1 MIRKQGS
8 PTQVLSMG
16 NIVSIALQLCQVKG
30 GGYFLT
36 SLLANLWLTLTT
48 IGVVIAIA
56 IVSIFI
62 VFAVRA
68 DPSSASWLPAVIVLL
83 LLASPILLFAIARYT
98 ASGGLLSRQMFRV
111 LQQQEEAIAEARQAV
126 FPRVWVFARSLI
138 WSAIVMLASYIV
150 LGALAYLVYLGIATL
165 LVVLPGL
172 KVSPQTSFT
181 LGAVFLIGIL
191 LLVLLFVLAL
201 YYVAARLALVDVVL
215 ALETQVTGIGAVG
228 RSWQL
233 TQGAAWRTLTVLFIG
248 SVVTT
253 PAAILSSILN
263 TISVIPV
270 VGLVF
275 GVAVFPFWQSIKAVL
290 YYDLRSRKE
299 GINFDLEAPTTLP
312 GRFLKRVCLQT
323 PESVEL
329 DFALAGIGSRAY
341 AWVIDQILIYLG
353 LSLLTLM
360 GAYVYV
366 YVVYPWLLES
376 FPDGATKVRQW
387 SIALYVLVTFIIYNG
402 YYIIFETVWQGQT
415 PGKRIAQIRVVQDN
429 GQPIGVKEASL
440 RSLIQ
445 TVDFGLFLIG
455 SFLVTF
461 GRSEKRLGDMAAGTL
476 VIQDEQA
483 RRKATP
489 NLQDQIG
496 SASQKAA
503 QTLLQSDNLRVI
515 SPDQYMTIREFL
527 QQREQLSP
535 PARVRSASKLVTQVK
550 EMMPQSLPLD
560 IRLTDE
566 EFLEAVY
573 LAYRRTRRSERDS
586 DAEGTL

>member
-1 MIRKQGS
+1 MVRKQGS

-16 NIVSIALQLCQVKG
+16 NIVSIALQLCRVKG
-30 GGYFLT
+30 GNYFLT
-36 SLLANLWLTLTT
+36 SLLANLWLTLTM
-48 IGVVIAIA
+48 IGVFVAIAIA
-56 IVSIFI
+56 S
-62 VFAVRA
+62 VFVVIGISTTPN
-68 DPSSASWLPAVIVLL
+68 PSPANFLPVVIGILL
-83 LLASPILLFAIARYT
+83 LVSPVLLFALARFT

-126 FPRVWVFARSLI
+126 FPRVWVFARSLL
-138 WSAIVMLASYIV
+138 WSALVITASYLG
-150 LGALAYLVYLGIATL
+150 LGAIAYLVYLGVATL
-165 LVVLPGL
+165 LVLVRPID
-172 KVSPQTSFT
+172 VSPQTSFT
-181 LGAVFLIGIL
+181 VGVVVVIGIL
-191 LLVLLFVLAL
+191 LLGLLFLLAL
-201 YYVAARLALVDVVL
+201 SWVAARLALVDVVV
-215 ALETQVTGIGAVG
+215 ALETQVTGIGAIG
-228 RSWQL
+228 RSWRL

-253 PAAILSSILN
+253 PAALLSSILN

-312 GRFLKRVCLQT
+312 ARFLKRVCLQT

-341 AWVIDQILIYLG
+341 GWLIDQILIYLG
-353 LSLLTLM
+353 LSLLTLG
-360 GAYVYV
+360 GAYVYI
-366 YVVYPWLLES
+366 YVVYPWLQEA
-376 FPDGATKVRQW
+376 FPDAVSRVGQW
-387 SIALYVLVTFIIYNG
+387 SIALYLLLTFVIYNG
-402 YYIIFETVWQGQT
+402 YYIIFETIWQGQT

-429 GQPIGVKEASL
+429 GQPIGIKEASL

-445 TVDFGLFLIG
+445 TVDFGLFFIG

-461 GRSEKRLGDMAAGTL
+461 SRSEKRLGDMAAGTL

-483 RRKATP
+483 RRKAAP

-496 SASQKAA
+496 QASQQAA
-503 QTLLQSDNLRVI
+503 QTLLQSDNLRTI
-515 SPDQYMTIREFL
+515 SPDQYLTIREFL

-535 PARVRSASKLVTQVK
+535 PARVRSASKLAGQVK
-550 EMMPQSLPLD
+550 EMMPNAPPLD

-573 LAYRRTRRSERDS
+573 LAYRRTRQSAS
-586 DAEGTL
+586 DPESNL